1 MKVIVLTGLVSI
13 EKAQLTRDLA
23 TYFTDE
29 KSVVVIDN
37 IARLALEDSP
47 ETVTVKRYSEDI
59 SKKLGAILQEN
70 PSDIAIVALSEQ
82 AHPEKLF
89 IELDDLQEQR
99 DDWQIY
105 TLALIDTR
113 TCDCFPNVREALE
126 LYADISIMM
135 PYSLDEVLTYVNHA

>member
-13 EKAQLTRDLA
+13 EKAQLARELA
-23 TYFTDE
+23 THFTND
-29 KSVVVIDN
+29 KLVTIIDN
-37 IARLALEDSP
+37 IARVAIEDSP
-47 ETVTVKRYSEDI
+47 EKVTVKRYSENI
-59 SKKLGAILQEN
+59 SKKLGDILQES
-70 PSDIAIVALSEQ
+70 PSDIAIIALSEQ

-126 LYADISIMM
+126 LYADVSIMM
-135 PYSLDEVLTYVNHA
+135 PYTLDEVLTYVNHA